1 MGCGQPS
8 KPVSEPVRTIS
19 ASMVN
24 TPLTSDERSVTRP
37 STCCP
42 IPNKSD
48 AQAIK
53 PLGGDTNSE
62 AGATQTPHA
71 IASPENP
78 MTKQECTEQAAAK
91 SDPSALSESHVID
104 AQAFEATKPKSSGS
118 SVERVG
124 ARVLVAGETL
134 DCYMLS
140 HCALSVV
147 KQIIVSPTAF

>member
-8 KPVSEPVRTIS
+8 KPVSEPVRTVS

-24 TPLTSDERSVTRP
+24 TPLTSDERSVTRT
-37 STCCP
+37 STCCRTP
-42 IPNKSD
+42 HKSD

-53 PLGGDTNSE
+53 PLGADAKSE

-71 IASPENP
+71 IVSPENP
-78 MTKQECTEQAAAK
+78 MNEQECTEQAVAK

-104 AQAFEATKPKSSGS
+104 AQAFEATKPESIGL

-140 HCALSVV
+140 HCALSVIN
-147 KQIIVSPTAF
+147 KSS